1 MVSKLKKKNPI
12 KLLWVGDSVVASG
25 FSRVTHGIL
34 DNLPEGEYDIDVLGI
49 NYNGDPH
56 EHDYRIWPAKQGGDM
71 MGFGKINNLV
81 NHIKPDL
88 VVLFND
94 LWVVAKYHE
103 LIKDYEG
110 KIATYFPVDSRGYNL
125 EWVKPLNN
133 FDRVMVYTDFAEGTL
148 REMGFEKHVD
158 IIPHGVNLDKFF
170 PTSQS
175 DSRKKLSGMDD
186 DMFVVFNGNRNQ
198 PRKRIDLTVKGFCQF
213 AQDKPDARLYL
224 HMGLLDSG
232 WDLLSLM
239 RRECKKYGLDI
250 AERLIIT
257 NPKLSP
263 GNAVTIEHLNVIYN
277 SADVGVNTSLGE
289 GFGLVNFEQAACK
302 VPQIVTNY
310 SANPELYTG
319 RGQLLPIR
327 QHLTQTQINTEG
339 GLVHEDDLAEALDTY
354 YNDRELMAKHAEAM
368 YNFVLQPQFSW
379 KEISKRFDKIFKEL
393 IG

>member
-1 MVSKLKKKNPI
+1 MDKRKI
-12 KLLWVGDSVVASG
+12 KLFWVGDAVVASG
-25 FSRVTHGIL
+25 FATVTHGVL
-34 DNLPEGEYDIDVLGI
+34 DNISAEEYDINVLGV

-56 EHDYRIWPAKQGGDM
+56 DYNYKIWPAKQGGDM
-71 MGFGKINNLV
+71 MGFGKIKNLV
-81 NHIKPDL
+81 DHIQPDI

-94 LWVVAKYHE
+94 LWVVSKYHE
-103 LIKDYEG
+103 LIEGYEG
-110 KIATYFPVDSRGYNL
+110 KVITYFPVDSMGYNL
-125 EWVKPLNN
+125 DWVKPLNKFN
-133 FDRVMVYTDFAEGTL
+133 RVMVYTEFAKRTL
-148 REMGFEKHVD
+148 REVGFKKRVD

-170 PTSQS
+170 PMPKTEA
-175 DSRKKLSGMDD
+175 RKELNGLED
-186 DMFVVFNGNRNQ
+186 DMFIVFNGNRNQ

-213 AQDKPDARLYL
+213 AEGKPDAKIYL

-277 SADVGVNTSLGE
+277 CADVGVNTSLGE
-289 GFGLVNFEQAACK
+289 GWGLVNFEQAACK

-310 SANPELYTG
+310 SANPELYTD
-319 RGQLLPIR
+319 RGLLLPLR
-327 QHLTQTQINTEG
+327 QQLTSIQINTEG
-339 GLVHEDDLAEALDTY
+339 GLVHEDDLAEALNTY
-354 YNDRELMAKHAEAM
+354 YYDRELMAKHAEDM

-379 KEISKRFDKIFKEL
+379 KEVGKRFDKVFKET